1 MPGKVLIIED
11 DPDTARLVG
20 LYLSRDGYR
29 VISAANGQEGLQL
42 AREAKP
48 DLIVLDLM
56 LPGMERHGH
65 MPYAA

>member
-29 VISAANGQEGLQL
+29 VHSPRRTGRMACSW
-42 AREAKP
+42 
-48 DLIVLDLM
+48 
-56 LPGMERHGH
+56 PGKRS
-65 MPYAA
+65 PT